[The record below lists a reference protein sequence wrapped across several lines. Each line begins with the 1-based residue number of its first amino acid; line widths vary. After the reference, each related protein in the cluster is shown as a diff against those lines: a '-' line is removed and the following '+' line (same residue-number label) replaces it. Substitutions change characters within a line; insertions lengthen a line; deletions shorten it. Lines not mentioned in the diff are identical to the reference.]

1 MTALVLIHTAL
12 GDRHLRADTCAEL
25 GIRSGAFVGS
35 RELELAILEDHQRNK
50 ADRKR
55 RAAA

>member
-1 MTALVLIHTAL
+1 LVLIHTAL
-12 GDRHLRADTCAEL
+12 GDRHLRADTAEVL

-35 RELELAILEDHQRNK
+35 RELELALREDFDRNR

-55 RAAA
+55 RAA

>member
-1 MTALVLIHTAL
+1 LVLIHTAL
-12 GDRHLRADTCAEL
+12 GDRHLRADTCEVL

-55 RAAA
+55 RAA